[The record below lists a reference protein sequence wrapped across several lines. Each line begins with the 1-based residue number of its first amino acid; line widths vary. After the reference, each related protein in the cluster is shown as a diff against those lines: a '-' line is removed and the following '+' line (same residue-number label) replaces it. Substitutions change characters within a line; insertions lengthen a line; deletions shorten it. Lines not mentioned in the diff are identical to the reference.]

1 MENFFEFLKEN
12 FTAIDIIFLIFIIY
26 NLVSGIKNGLIGSLL
41 SFSKWIIAFLAV
53 KYFLPIL
60 RPYVDGILSSVFIT
74 DLIIGSF
81 IFFITLFLFLLINKG
96 LKKTV
101 KWSGMGSI
109 DTLFGFLFGAIKG
122 YIYFI
127 TIFTIIDL
135 THPYKRW
142 HDSLNRGV
150 TFEIILWGNELIVET
165 FPKRYEYIDKSKEKL
180 EKFR

>member
-12 FTAIDIIFLIFIIY
+12 ITAIDIIFILFILY
-26 NLVSGIKNGLIGSLL
+26 NLISGIKNGLIGSLL

-60 RPYVDGILSSVFIT
+60 RPYVDGILSSEFVT

-127 TIFTIIDL
+127 TIFTVINL
-135 THPYKRW
+135 AHPYERW
-142 HDSLNRGV
+142 HDSLNKGI
-150 TFEIILWGNELIVET
+150 TFEIILWGNELVVET

-180 EKFR
+180 EKLK

>member
-1 MENFFEFLKEN
+1 MENFFEFLREN
-12 FTAIDIIFLIFIIY
+12 ITVIDIIFFIFILY
-26 NLVSGIKNGLIGSLL
+26 NLISGIKNGLIGSLL

-60 RPYVDGILSSVFIT
+60 RPYVDGILSSEFVT

-81 IFFITLFLFLLINKG
+81 IFFFTLFLFLLVNKG

-122 YIYFI
+122 YVYFI
-127 TIFTIIDL
+127 TIFTVINL
-135 THPYKRW
+135 A
-142 HDSLNRGV
+142 
-150 TFEIILWGNELIVET
+150 
-165 FPKRYEYIDKSKEKL
+165 
-180 EKFR
+180 